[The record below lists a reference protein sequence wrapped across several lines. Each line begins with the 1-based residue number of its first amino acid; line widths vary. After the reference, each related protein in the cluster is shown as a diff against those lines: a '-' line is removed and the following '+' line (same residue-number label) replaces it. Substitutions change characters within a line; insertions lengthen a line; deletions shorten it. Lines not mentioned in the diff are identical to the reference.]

1 MKFNATTWMDRHY
14 KKVSWFAVIVVS
26 LLVLGFYCKVPDK
39 SDMFIPSTFYAL
51 FLFAIG
57 VFNSN
62 RASRIDSLFI
72 DRVDIYLNLKRAKEL
87 FNALSF
93 SSDYEKTK
101 SNIFWFQAF
110 SGRLPQP
117 DAPKIHYVK
126 EKGFSFKSDKL
137 NIEKEYCELYSKL
150 IKTLQK
156 DISLFLKDNHI
167 QLQKNNLTIDAS
179 IFLNSQT
186 WYEATFIVTDDNRAI
201 ISKFIAEKILELRAD
216 LSKLAKLKRKI
227 DKLYRGYKEDI
238 DKNILSIQKMYG
250 VKLTSYIAEDN
261 GRRADMDFF
270 IEQMETLKNEIV
282 GYVEHNDDKLDA
294 CSDKLDDV
302 TDDLNKIYNALMQQT
317 DTD

>member
-1 MKFNATTWMDRHY
+1 MKFNATTWLDRHY
-14 KKVSWFAVIVVS
+14 KKVSWLAVIVAS
-26 LLVLGFYCKVPDK
+26 LLVFGFYCKVPDK

-62 RASRIDSLFI
+62 RSSRIDSLFI
-72 DRVDIYLNLKRAKEL
+72 DRVDTYLNLKRAKEL

-93 SSDYEKTK
+93 SNDYEETK

-110 SGRLPQP
+110 SGRLSQP
-117 DAPKIHYVK
+117 DAPKIRYIK
-126 EKGFSFKSDKL
+126 EKGFSFKFDKL
-137 NIEKEYCELYSKL
+137 NIEKEYCELFSKL
-150 IKTLQK
+150 IQTLQE

-179 IFLNSQT
+179 IFLNYHT
-186 WYEATFIVTDDNRAI
+186 WCEATFIVTDDNRAI
-201 ISKFIAEKILELRAD
+201 ISKFFAEKMLELRAD

-227 DKLYRGYKEDI
+227 DKIYRKYKENI

-261 GRRADMDFF
+261 GRHADMDFF

-282 GYVEHNDDKLDA
+282 GYVENNDDKLDA

-302 TDDLNKIYNALMQQT
+302 TRDLNKIFDVLSSK
-317 DTD
+317 